1 MARKKARARVL
12 KAGPLRFA
20 SGLQWLTNGAQASD
34 PAQDTSTVRVDII
47 RPADLVALSVDA
59 VGCELVSAGA
69 EPAHLRPIDGF
80 RSPRLVVRYAFQH
93 TGEEAVYEGQTGLL
107 LVPDRAKP
115 APFPTGAD
123 TPPAAPDARPNI
135 PAGAR
140 AARASRLVFKIPA
153 GEKIEFSTAGILA
166 AMARLALNVHSLA
179 LPGDAPMNATIGTR
193 TFAGASP
200 DAVRVVLGDLIG
212 VVGDD
217 TITVSRARRQEL
229 RALGAPPRGTL
240 DAILFEARELR
251 RARTLLLTRTG
262 VATSRALARDRP
274 ILGELIGSQPR
285 VRRNTGTHSHPPKD
299 DETAI
304 EAPFRLVISPSDE
317 ARWAHVT
324 EPAGGKDANQHVE
337 LWHSRLGNL
346 GLRADG
352 SPFTDERNSSRRI
365 IRAVWARDRDRMAP
379 ADWRDPKSG
388 LPTAGDN
395 DPFRMSLDAA
405 DRHMLVRQ
413 SAETVRLG
421 RQRIAPIPIA
431 ARSLWLSGL
440 GAWLDLHG
448 AWNSRPY
455 SLGGIRSIIGW
466 DHLAP
471 MGRDQ
476 FVRVIYPGYL
486 FPFGF
491 QTALVKTTQR
501 KMKDVSPSLAALY
514 QRMTLLVIVPRRT
527 YSDQHEFPYTEAT
540 ILSLTTPPLD
550 LPPTGGAGESMDH
563 YFWPKVGGQP
573 FQFIIDALDHDS
585 HRTGARPMPLMW
597 VAESFLDFGAINA
610 AYENVDAWRTV
621 PMHGHPIAFAPPQN
635 GGDTRLATES
645 VRLRGRASFG
655 TSTPYMSS
663 AMVRVPAA
671 EVLSSPGAISIA
683 YGDLYLD
690 RGFANPA
697 NPGQV
702 WAHVL
707 VDGERAGQLT
717 TDPRVPLP
725 QLQFGQGA
733 PSGSDRAGGFLTPNI
748 PIRALS
754 RVNGVG
760 GDPAGMAAQK
770 FDPAP
775 FFKGSIGKLF
785 GLIDLS
791 AVTVT
796 VDSDLLHMPEVI
808 SGFMGR
814 IESLIEEIGRA
825 GEAIG
830 NAIAETDAMLASAA
844 LQDPA
849 VRAQWI
855 KQAQEAADTANLA
868 HDAFD
873 GVGDKLKDLVGLI
886 SSQGDSSAAVDLLK
900 KQFLASLD
908 AAVVAIEKMADKMP
922 PVMAK
927 LLRAIAG
934 ALKSFVLDVATLALD
949 ISEYVRG
956 LAEHGSLMRVRFD
969 WKPKLKSWPDGP
981 DPLIQLKPD
990 SLTLAIQVRTA
1001 FDGTSSMLILADLR
1015 DFTLH
1020 LFPEAEL
1027 LSLRFSRF
1035 SFMVENN
1042 HKPELDIVFGGIGF
1056 HGVLSFV
1063 EGIKK
1068 LIPLDGFSDPPN
1080 LSVTAEGMTAGFS
1093 VDLPDIAL
1101 GMFSITNLSLGAD
1114 VQVPFFGKAMTI
1126 GFNFCSREKPFTV
1139 AVSFIGGGGWCGI
1152 RASANGLEAL
1162 EVGLEAGACIAVNF
1176 GVASGSVSAM
1186 LGIYIRIE
1194 SKKGSITGY
1203 FRLRGEVDVLGLI
1216 SACIELYMALNY
1228 LYDTGKLV
1236 GEARITVNV
1245 SVLGFSKKVEI
1256 HAQRTFAGSN
1266 GDPSF
1271 LEVMGAESGESPAW
1285 SQYCVAFMEE

>member
-1 MARKKARARVL
+1 M
-12 KAGPLRFA
+12 
-20 SGLQWLTNGAQASD
+20 
-34 PAQDTSTVRVDII
+34 
-47 RPADLVALSVDA
+47 ALSVDA

-69 EPAHLRPIDGF
+69 NPAHLRPIDGF
-80 RSPRLVVRYAFQH
+80 RSPRLVVRFAFQH
-93 TGEEAVYEGQTGLL
+93 VGEEAVYEGQTGPL
-107 LVPDRAKP
+107 LVPDSAKP
-115 APFPTGAD
+115 EKPPTGVP
-123 TPPAAPDARPNI
+123 TPPPKPDARPSL

-140 AARASRLVFKIPA
+140 AARASRLVFKVAA

-166 AMARLALNVHSLA
+166 AMARLALNVHTLA
-179 LPGDAPMNATIGTR
+179 LPGDAPKNATIGTR
-193 TFAGASP
+193 TFARVDV

-212 VVGDD
+212 IVGDD
-217 TITVSRARRQEL
+217 TITVSRASRHEL
-229 RALGAPPRGTL
+229 RTLGAPPKGTL
-240 DAILFEARELR
+240 EAVVFEARELR

-262 VATSRALARDRP
+262 VATSRVLVRDRP
-274 ILGELIGSQPR
+274 ILGELIGGQPG
-285 VRRNTGTHSHPPKD
+285 VRRNTGTHSRPPKD

-324 EPAGGKDANQHVE
+324 DPAGGKDAKQHVE

-352 SPFTDERNSSRRI
+352 SAFTDEKNAGRRI

-379 ADWRDPKSG
+379 GDWRDPKSG
-388 LPTAGDN
+388 LPAPDDN
-395 DPFRMSLDAA
+395 DPFRMSLDGA

-413 SAETVRLG
+413 SAETVRVG
-421 RQRIAPIPIA
+421 RQNIAPIPVA

-527 YSDQHEFPYTEAT
+527 YPDQHEFPYTEAT

-550 LPPTGGAGESMDH
+550 LPPKGGTGERMDH
-563 YFWPKVGGQP
+563 YFWPKIGGQP
-573 FQFIIDALDHDS
+573 FQFIVDALDHDG

-597 VAESFLDFGAINA
+597 VSESFLNFAEINN
-610 AYENVDAWRTV
+610 AYEKFDARRTV
-621 PMHGHPIAFAPPQN
+621 PMYGHSIAFAPSN
-635 GGDTRLATES
+635 TAGDTHLATES
-645 VRLRGRASFG
+645 LRLRGRAAFG

-671 EVLSSPGAISIA
+671 EALSAPGPISIA
-683 YGDLYLD
+683 YGDLY
-690 RGFANPA
+690 RNKGFADPA

-707 VDGERAGQLT
+707 VTGERKGQLS
-717 TDPRVPLP
+717 TDPDFPLP
-725 QLQFGQGA
+725 LLRFGPGA
-733 PSGSDRAGGFLTPNI
+733 PSGSDRSGGFLTPNI

-760 GDPAGMAAQK
+760 GDPAGMAAK
-770 FDPAP
+770 NFDPVV
-775 FFKGSIGKLF
+775 FFKDSNPKLF
-785 GLIDLS
+785 GLIELTN
-791 AVTVT
+791 VTVT
-796 VDSDLLHMPEVI
+796 VDSDLARMPEVI
-808 SGFMGR
+808 QEFLGR
-814 IESLIEEIGRA
+814 IEGLIKEIGRA
-825 GEAIG
+825 SEAIG
-830 NAIAETDAMLASAA
+830 TAIAETDAMLASAA

-849 VRAQWI
+849 VRAQWV
-855 KQAQEAADTANLA
+855 KQAQEAADAATLA
-868 HDAFD
+868 KGAFD
-873 GVGDKLKDLVGLI
+873 GIGDKLKDLVGLI
-886 SSQGDSSAAVDLLK
+886 GSEGDSSAAVDLLK
-900 KQFLASLD
+900 KQFLKSLD
-908 AAVVAIEKMADKMP
+908 DALVAIETMAEKMP

-934 ALKSFVLDVATLALD
+934 ALKSFVADVASLALD
-949 ISEYVRG
+949 ISDYVRG
-956 LAEHGSLMRVRFD
+956 LAEHGSLIRVRFE
-969 WKPKLKSWPDGP
+969 WKPKLKSWPAGP
-981 DPLIQLKPD
+981 EPLIQLKED
-990 SLTLAIQVRTA
+990 SLTLAIQARTG
-1001 FDGTSSMLILADLR
+1001 FDGTSSALILADLR

-1020 LFPEAEL
+1020 LFPKAEL
-1027 LSLRFSRF
+1027 ISLKFSRF
-1035 SFMVENN
+1035 SFVVENN
-1042 HKPELDIVFGGIGF
+1042 HKPELDIVFDDIGF

-1063 EGIKK
+1063 EGIKQ

-1080 LSVTAEGMTAGFS
+1080 IGVTAEGMTAGFG

-1101 GMFSITNLSLGAD
+1101 GMFSVTNLSLGAD

-1126 GFNFCSREKPFTV
+1126 GFNFCSREKPFTI

-1152 RASANGLEAL
+1152 RSSANGLEVL

-1194 SKKGSITGY
+1194 SEAGSITGY

-1271 LEVMGAESGESPAW
+1271 LEVMGAESGVSPAW
-1285 SQYCVAFMEE
+1285 SQYCLAFMEE